1 MAPSLHDPLFCGQLI
16 ADTPDGEQVTGL
28 AGIILDLLANLA
40 HEDRNGVLVHL
51 GRLAPQVLID
61 AASREHLSGLSAK
74 SASIS
79 NSLAVSGTVSPCK
92 CTS

>member
-1 MAPSLHDPLFCGQLI
+1 MTPSLHDPLFCGQLI

-51 GRLAPQVLID
+51 GHLAPQMLVD
-61 AASREHLSGLSAK
+61 APTREHLSGTFGQKRKYFEFL
-74 SASIS
+74 
-79 NSLAVSGTVSPCK
+79 GR
-92 CTS
+92 